1 MKLNIKTTIG
11 IIAIAISSMTI
22 AEAGERRGDRNYE
35 KPRQERSHRQE
46 NRRKDWN
53 RSSHRDNRYSER
65 RHFRKHMRAER
76 KARRHFRKHK
86 RLERK
91 AKRHFKAYKRS
102 RGYYSGW
109 KHGHRPL
116 KKAYYRTSGY
126 DSYATPY
133 NSAPGYSS
141 HVSVSSHHDGG
152 NIVPVL
158 AGTLIGSSIANN
170 ASNGDPVATFGG
182 AVFGAIVGNAIAHH

>member
-11 IIAIAISSMTI
+11 IIVIALGSMTI

-53 RSSHRDNRYSER
+53 RSSHREDRYSER

-86 RLERK
+86 RFERQ
-91 AKRHFKAYKRS
+91 ARRHFKAYKRS
-102 RGYYSGW
+102 RGHYSGW
-109 KHGHRPL
+109 RHGHRPY
-116 KKAYYRTSGY
+116 KKVYYRTAGY
-126 DSYATPY
+126 DYVTPY
-133 NSAPGYSS
+133 YSAPSYST
-141 HVSVSSHHDGG
+141 HVSVSSHHDGD
-152 NIVPVL
+152 NVVPVL
-158 AGTLIGSSIANN
+158 AGTLIGSAIANN
-170 ASNGDPVATFGG
+170 ASHGDPAATLGG
-182 AVFGAIVGNAIAHH
+182 AVFGALVGNALSRH